1 MPVDKHGRPMKRR
14 AFPRKPVYIIGIL
27 LMALAAIGFLVMMI
41 LGIVAS
47 TPVWKILS
55 AKFAASRCGKYMH
68 EPVAMAFS
76 IAVLVLALMAIAS
89 DSYNPF
95 IYFRF

>member
-1 MPVDKHGRPMKRR
+1 
-14 AFPRKPVYIIGIL
+14 
-27 LMALAAIGFLVMMI
+27 
-41 LGIVAS
+41 
-47 TPVWKILS
+47 
-55 AKFAASRCGKYMH
+55 MH